1 MYLNKQLNIEQQK
14 RFGGGKWA
22 KLAYSIPHRCL
33 KCLEAVEMPSA
44 TCRFKVMHTTGL
56 AREPHPSR
64 GPDTEA
70 KTSKQDEANMSANAA
85 TPRPFRERRRARP
98 LDESRHEALASVN
111 QLLVR
116 YEQTIH
122 RLGEA
127 EEKYR
132 AIFDDALVGMF
143 HISPKGRPL
152 SLNRK
157 MAQFY
162 GYDNPQHFLAQVSNV
177 ADHLLVETKQLK
189 AWKCAIEEGG
199 MATGIEA
206 KAHCLD
212 GSTKWLSLNIR
223 AVRNENGKV
232 IHFEG
237 TAEDITERK
246 TAEERIQFLAY
257 YDALTGLPNRTLFDQ
272 QFADVLT
279 AMRKEKKCAAVLL
292 FEFARFKIMNDSFG
306 HSFGD
311 RLLRETADR
320 LRRSV
325 GEKDIV
331 ARVGGGEFAIVLTN
345 IENARTAMATAQR
358 VIAEMNAKFSI
369 MGHSM
374 NISFNIG
381 TSIFPSHGTTPETL
395 MQNADVALYSAKQEG
410 PNEARLFTEEMNLP
424 IMEQLMLEHGLGMAL
439 DRNELFLVYQ
449 PQVDIR
455 TKTITGLEA
464 LLRWQHPK
472 LGLVPPAKFIGIAEH
487 SGLIVPIG
495 EWVLRSACTQ
505 AKIWQEAG
513 LPAVPIAVNVSA
525 VQFRQQGFPDLV
537 RKVLLDTR
545 LDPKYLELELTES
558 LLLTNADVMF
568 SILQDLREMGV
579 KLAIDDF
586 GTGYS
591 SLSYLRQFQVNRLKI
606 DRSFVQDVA
615 NNSDDAAITTAII
628 KMAKALN
635 LEVMAEGVE
644 TEAQMAFLRAAQCFD
659 VQGYYFSKPVA
670 VATVVEQLLCAS
682 IEPAA
687 SLLPN

>member
-1 MYLNKQLNIEQQK
+1 
-14 RFGGGKWA
+14 
-22 KLAYSIPHRCL
+22 
-33 KCLEAVEMPSA
+33 
-44 TCRFKVMHTTGL
+44 
-56 AREPHPSR
+56 
-64 GPDTEA
+64 
-70 KTSKQDEANMSANAA
+70 
-85 TPRPFRERRRARP
+85 
-98 LDESRHEALASVN
+98 VN

-116 YEQTIH
+116 YEQTIS

-132 AIFDDALVGMF
+132 AIYDDALVGMF
-143 HISPKGRPL
+143 HISPTGRPL
-152 SLNRK
+152 NLNRR
-157 MAQFY
+157 MAQIW
-162 GYDNPQHFLAQVSNV
+162 GYDEPEQFLAQVTNV
-177 ADHLLVETKQLK
+177 IEHLNVETSQLK
-189 AWKCAIEEGG
+189 AWKRAIAETG
-199 MATGIEA
+199 MASGIVAPFRCRNGA
-206 KAHCLD
+206 K
-212 GSTKWLSLNIR
+212 KWLSLNIR
-223 AVRNENGKV
+223 AVLDSGDTLM
-232 IHFEG
+232 HFEG

-246 TAEERIQFLAY
+246 VAEERIQFLAY
-257 YDALTGLPNRTLFDQ
+257 YDALTGLPNRTLFDL

-279 AMRKEKKCAAVLL
+279 EMRKTNKRAAVLL

-311 RLLRETADR
+311 RLLRETAER
-320 LRRSV
+320 IKRSV
-325 GEKDIV
+325 GEKGIV

-345 IENARTAMATAQR
+345 IQGARAAMATAQR
-358 VIAEMNAKFSI
+358 VIDEMTAKFSM

-381 TSIFPSHGTTPETL
+381 ASMFPDHGSTTDAL
-395 MQNADVALYSAKQEG
+395 LQYADVALYSAKQDG

-424 IMEQLMLEHGLGMAL
+424 IMEQLTMENELGMAL
-439 DRNELFLVYQ
+439 DRSELFLVYQ

-455 TKTITGLEA
+455 TKAITGLEA

-487 SGLIVPIG
+487 SGLIVSIG
-495 EWVLRSACTQ
+495 EWVLRSACAQ
-505 AKIWQEAG
+505 AREWQDAG

-537 RKVLLDTR
+537 RRVLQETR
-545 LDPKYLELELTES
+545 LEAKYLELELTES

-591 SLSYLRQFQVNRLKI
+591 SLSYLRQFHVNRLKI

-615 NNSDDAAITTAII
+615 ANPDDAAIATAII

-635 LEVMAEGVE
+635 LEVLAEGVE
-644 TEAQMAFLRAAQCFD
+644 TEAQMAFLRAQQCFD
-659 VQGYYFSKPVA
+659 VQGYYFSKPVT
-670 VATVVEQLLCAS
+670 VAKVVEQLLCAC
-682 IEPAA
+682 IEPAGSILA
-687 SLLPN
+687 N